1 MSAPA
6 VADVRVDRELLEL
19 AEDAVRRAM
28 RAGAGEAEVCV
39 ESARSFSVKVQ
50 NGSIDSLKQS
60 GTRGLGLRV
69 LVGGAEGFVSSTDV
83 SPGTLDDLARRA
95 VSLARFS
102 SPDENLGVPSLEE
115 AGDLASDLALYDTAV
130 VELKAEAKIAMA
142 IELERIALGHD
153 SRIQRSDSTGVS
165 TREGQ
170 FVIANSRGVLRGYA
184 GTSMSAYAVALAG
197 DRDGKQQSGGY
208 GVSKRWLSDFP
219 TAEFIAREA
228 AGRAVARIG
237 ARSVPTAKVPV
248 VLHPDIAASW
258 IAEIFDAF
266 SGENVIK
273 RSSWLSEK
281 LGETIASPLVTLVD
295 DGLMPRGNGSSPCDG
310 EGVASRRNQLID
322 RGKCARFV
330 YDVYNARRAK
340 ARPTGNGARGYSSTP
355 GIGYNN
361 LYIEAGTDSP
371 EALLNK
377 AGRGF
382 YMDDQGSYGFNDVTG
397 DYSFQAQGQWIENGE
412 KAFPVEGVTVASNS
426 LEMLKNVVAVG
437 NDLDFD
443 GSVASPTLLIAEMT
457 LSGS

>member
-1 MSAPA
+1 M
-6 VADVRVDRELLEL
+6 VADARVERALLEL
-19 AEDAVRRAM
+19 AEDAVQRAM

-50 NGSIDSLKQS
+50 NGTIDSLKQS

-69 LVGGAEGFVSSTDV
+69 LVGGAEGFVSTTDV
-83 SPGTLDDLARRA
+83 SPATIDDLARRA

-102 SPDENLGVPSLEE
+102 TPDENLAVPSPDE
-115 AGDLASDLALYDTAV
+115 AGDPAGDLALYDPAV
-130 VELKAEAKIAMA
+130 LALSAEAKIALA
-142 IELERIALGHD
+142 LELERIAVGHD
-153 SRIQRSDSTGVS
+153 PRIQRSDSAGVS

-170 FVIANSRGVLRGYA
+170 FVIANSRGLLRGYA

-197 DRDGKQQSGGY
+197 DRDGRQQSGGY
-208 GVSKRWLSDFP
+208 GVSKRWLADFP
-219 TAEFIAREA
+219 TAEAIAREA
-228 AGRAVARIG
+228 ARRAVARIG
-237 ARSVPTAKVPV
+237 ARTVPTAKVPV

-295 DGLMPRGNGSSPCDG
+295 DGLMPRGSGSSPCDG
-310 EGVASRRNQLID
+310 EGVASRRNLLID
-322 RGKCARFV
+322 RGKCATFV

-361 LYIEAGTDSP
+361 LYIERGALSP
-371 EALLNK
+371 EEILKK